1 LRYEFRR
8 WLDTIDIQN
17 LVFIDETGVNLA
29 MTRNYGRCKGGA
41 RVYYNRPGNKGK
53 NLTLIGAM
61 SDEGLI
67 ATMTFPGSLNTASFL
82 VFVDKIL
89 LPQLWIGAI
98 VVMDNLPV
106 HYAKTTKAL
115 IESVGAFV
123 KFLPPYSPDL
133 SPIELCWSKL
143 KEILRSAQTRTW
155 DALDE
160 AITMAVNVITDE
172 NALNWFN
179 HCGLF
184 FEPMR
189 ESCVLWRVCSQ
200 SAVSPKTWQ

>member
-1 LRYEFRR
+1 VSLATERVQKLRYEFRR
-8 WLDTIDIQN
+8 CLDTIDIKN
-17 LVFIDETGVNLA
+17 LLFIDETGVNLA
-29 MTRNYGRCKGGA
+29 MTRNYGRCQGEA
-41 RVYYNRPGNKGK
+41 RVYYNRPGNKGE

-67 ATMTFPGSLNTASFL
+67 ATMTFPCSLNTASFL

-143 KEILRSAQTRTW
+143 KEILRSAKARTW

-160 AITMAVNVITDE
+160 AITMAVNVLTDE

-184 FEPMR
+184 FEPI
-189 ESCVLWRVCSQ
+189 
-200 SAVSPKTWQ
+200 

>member
-1 LRYEFRR
+1 
-8 WLDTIDIQN
+8 
-17 LVFIDETGVNLA
+17 
-29 MTRNYGRCKGGA
+29 
-41 RVYYNRPGNKGK
+41 
-53 NLTLIGAM
+53 M
-61 SDEGLI
+61 SEVGLI

-82 VFVDKIL
+82 VFVEQIL

-98 VVMDNLPV
+98 VVLDNLPV
-106 HYAKTTKAL
+106 HYAETTKAL

-143 KEILRSAQTRTW
+143 KEILRSQGARTS

-160 AITMAVNVITDE
+160 AITMAVNLITNE

-189 ESCVLWRVCSQ
+189 ESYLLWRGCSQ
-200 SAVSPKTWQ
+200 IAVN